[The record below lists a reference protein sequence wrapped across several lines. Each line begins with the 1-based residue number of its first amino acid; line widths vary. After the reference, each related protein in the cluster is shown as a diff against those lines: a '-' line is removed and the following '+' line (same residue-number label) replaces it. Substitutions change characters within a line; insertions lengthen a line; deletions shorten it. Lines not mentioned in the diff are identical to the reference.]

1 MFNILAKNRESTI
14 IGDILINFDV
24 ARIECF
30 WYSCYTKTDIY
41 GSFTFCNELV
51 LKFK

>member
-24 ARIECF
+24 ARIEC
-30 WYSCYTKTDIY
+30 
-41 GSFTFCNELV
+41 L
-51 LKFK
+51 